1 MKIAKY
7 IGDLLYD
14 YECVVIPGLGGFLT
28 NDKSATVNTSSNQFN
43 PPNKQI
49 LFNAFLKTNDGLLV
63 NYVAR
68 EESLNYKDAKSQ
80 VDQFVLLCHKALDL
94 GKRIHFH
101 NVGYIYKG
109 KEDKLIFEQDK
120 NINYNPEAFGLSSF
134 VSPAIKRTTAEDKLK
149 EKIIGKTEKLASDR
163 KKINKTT
170 NINAKSR
177 KESQESKTKHY
188 SAKESHRKSPYR
200 TQIAFI
206 GVLII
211 LIAIGWG
218 FMNKEKVKKYYNNYS
233 SVIPFF
239 YPNTNDYILKNINH
253 IPISKIVKPNKKS
266 LTSIGKTD
274 VLISKKKNVKPPLP
288 QVKKYENNIVGIS
301 QKDNS
306 KTIRKA
312 TTSLKIK
319 ENKNKFSKLNQ
330 HKIKSYGL
338 KVNNLSNVQKKYFI
352 IAGSFKD
359 YKNAQNLI
367 QKLRYAGYPA
377 RKAGVNKYGMIRVA
391 YAGFKN
397 KNIAE
402 QQLLTI
408 RKSKNPSAWIFVN

>member
-80 VDQFVLLCHKALDL
+80 VDQFVLLCHKALDQ

-101 NVGYIYKG
+101 NVGYIYQGDEG
-109 KEDKLIFEQDK
+109 KLLFEQDK
-120 NINYNPEAFGLSSF
+120 NINYNPEAFGLSNF

-149 EKIIGKTEKLASDR
+149 EKIIGKTDKSLVKE
-163 KKINKTT
+163 KINKT
-170 NINAKSR
+170 IKSNT
-177 KESQESKTKHY
+177 KSGIVNQESKRKHY
-188 SAKESHRKSPYR
+188 SAKASNRKSPYR

-206 GVLII
+206 GVLVV

-239 YPNTNDYILKNINH
+239 YPTTNDYLLNNINH
-253 IPISKIVKPNKKS
+253 IPISKIVKPNNKN
-266 LTSIGKTD
+266 
-274 VLISKKKNVKPPLP
+274 LISKGKTEKILSKKKILKVPFH
-288 QVKKYENNIVGIS
+288 QSKKYKNDIAGNSLKNNIKTVIKATSSLKVKGNHGSPHINP
-301 QKDNS
+301 K
-306 KTIRKA
+306 KTI
-312 TTSLKIK
+312 IPV
-319 ENKNKFSKLNQ
+319 
-330 HKIKSYGL
+330 L
-338 KVNNLSNVQKKYFI
+338 KVNPLTNEQKRYFI
-352 IAGSFKD
+352 IAGSFKN

-367 QKLRYAGYPA
+367 QKLRYAGYPS
-377 RKAGVNKYGMIRVA
+377 RKAGVNKYGLIRVA
-391 YAGFKN
+391 YAGFKS

-402 QQLLTI
+402 QQLMAI
-408 RKSKNPSAWIFVN
+408 RKSKNPSAWIFVK